1 MTERDDID
9 ALAGEYVLGTLDAD
23 ERAAVDA
30 QRPGNPELDRAI
42 RAWQRRLSPLDAVAP
57 AVEPSAGLLSRI
69 EARLA
74 DKKPATSA
82 EVIDLSTRLKFWR
95 RTAAITSAMAA
106 SLLALVLVREM
117 TPPPKSRNLVAVLQ
131 KDAQSPA
138 FLVSVDVDNKF
149 MTVRPVAAKHE
160 AGKSYELWLIH
171 DSLGKPR
178 SLGVVDDPSV
188 IRPAQLA
195 AYDKSV
201 IESATLAISLEPEG
215 GSPTG
220 DPTGPVLF
228 AGKMIE
234 GSF

>member
-1 MTERDDID
+1 MTDRDDIG
-9 ALAGEYVLGTLDAD
+9 ALAGEYVLGTLDAQ
-23 ERAAVDA
+23 ERAAVE
-30 QRPGNPELDRAI
+30 QRRLVEPGLDLAI
-42 RAWQRRLSPLDAVAP
+42 REWQRRLAPLDNIVRPVDPSPGLFARIQQRIGKS
-57 AVEPSAGLLSRI
+57 EPVSAQ
-69 EARLA
+69 
-74 DKKPATSA
+74 
-82 EVIDLSTRLKFWR
+82 VIALKDRLKFWR
-95 RTAAITSAMAA
+95 RTAALTSAMAA
-106 SLLALVLVREM
+106 SLVALLLVREM
-117 TPPPKSRNLVAVLQ
+117 TPPPKQRNLIAVLQ

-138 FLVSVDVDNKF
+138 FLVSVDVDNKL
-149 MTVRPVAAKHE
+149 MTVRPVAAQHQ
-160 AGKSYELWLIH
+160 AGKSFELWIIH

-220 DPTGPVLF
+220 DPTGPVMY

-234 GSF
+234 GSY

>member
-1 MTERDDID
+1 MTERDNID
-9 ALAGEYVLGTLDAD
+9 ALAGEYVLGTLDAQ
-23 ERAAVDA
+23 ERAAVEQ
-30 QRPGNPELDRAI
+30 QRVRDGDLDRAI
-42 RAWQRRLSPLDAVAP
+42 RDWQRRLAPLDASAQP
-57 AVEPSAGLLSRI
+57 VEPSPGLIARI
-69 EARLA
+69 EQRIG
-74 DKKPATSA
+74 KSEPATA
-82 EVIDLSTRLKFWR
+82 QVIDLKDRLKFWR
-95 RTAAITSAMAA
+95 RTAAVTSAMAA
-106 SLLALVLVREM
+106 SLLTLVLVREM
-117 TPPPKSRNLVAVLQ
+117 TPPPKQRNLVAVLQ

-138 FLVSVDVDNKF
+138 FLVSVDVDNKL
-149 MTVRPVAAKHE
+149 MTVRPVAAEHQS
-160 AGKSYELWLIH
+160 GKSFELWIIH

-220 DPTGPVLF
+220 DPTGPVLY

>member
-1 MTERDDID
+1 MTDRDDIG
-9 ALAGEYVLGTLDAD
+9 ALAGEYVLGTLDAQ
-23 ERAAVDA
+23 ERAAVEQQRLQDA
-30 QRPGNPELDRAI
+30 DLDRAI
-42 RAWQRRLSPLDAVAP
+42 REWQRRLAPLDSIARPVD
-57 AVEPSAGLLSRI
+57 PSSGLFARI
-69 EARLA
+69 ERRIGKSEPVSAQVIALKGRL
-74 DKKPATSA
+74 T
-82 EVIDLSTRLKFWR
+82 FWR
-95 RTAAITSAMAA
+95 RTAAVTSAMAA

-117 TPPPKSRNLVAVLQ
+117 TPPPKQRNLVAVLQ

-138 FLVSVDVDNKF
+138 FLVSVDVDNKL
-149 MTVRPVAAKHE
+149 MTVRPVAAQHQ
-160 AGKSYELWLIH
+160 AGKSFELWIIH

-220 DPTGPVLF
+220 DPTGPVLY

-234 GSF
+234 GSY

>member
-1 MTERDDID
+1 MTGRDDID
-9 ALAGEYVLGTLDAD
+9 ELAGEYVLGTLDAA
-23 ERAAVDA
+23 ERASVDA
-30 QRPGNPELDRAI
+30 RRTHEPQLDRAI
-42 RAWQRRLSPLDAVAP
+42 RDWERRLAPLDASARPVD
-57 AVEPSAGLLSRI
+57 PSPGLFERI
-69 EARLA
+69 EARIGKSEPVTA
-74 DKKPATSA
+74 Q
-82 EVIDLSTRLKFWR
+82 VIELKDRLKFWR

-106 SLLALVLVREM
+106 SLLAVVLVREM

-195 AYDKSV
+195 AYDKNV
-201 IESATLAISLEPEG
+201 IENATLAISLEPEG

>member
-1 MTERDDID
+1 MTGRDDID
-9 ALAGEYVLGTLDAD
+9 ELAGEYVLGTLDAA

-30 QRPGNPELDRAI
+30 RRAREAQLDRAI
-42 RAWQRRLSPLDAVAP
+42 RDWERRLAPLDASARP
-57 AVEPSAGLLSRI
+57 IDPSPELFERIESRI
-69 EARLA
+69 GNSEPVTAQ
-74 DKKPATSA
+74 
-82 EVIDLSTRLKFWR
+82 VIELKDRLKFWR

-106 SLLALVLVREM
+106 SLLAVVLVREM

-195 AYDKSV
+195 AYDKNV
-201 IESATLAISLEPEG
+201 IENATLAISLEPEG

>member
-1 MTERDDID
+1 MTSRDDIEE
-9 ALAGEYVLGTLDAD
+9 LAGEYVLGTLDAA
-23 ERAAVDA
+23 ERASVEARRAREA
-30 QRPGNPELDRAI
+30 QLDRAI
-42 RAWQRRLSPLDAVAP
+42 RDWEKRLAPLDASSRPVD
-57 AVEPSAGLLSRI
+57 PSPGLFERIESRI
-69 EARLA
+69 GNSEPVTAQ
-74 DKKPATSA
+74 
-82 EVIDLSTRLKFWR
+82 VIELKDRLKFWR

-106 SLLALVLVREM
+106 SLLAVVVVREM

-195 AYDKSV
+195 AYDKNV
-201 IESATLAISLEPEG
+201 IENATLAISLEPEG

>member
-1 MTERDDID
+1 MTGRDDID
-9 ALAGEYVLGTLDAD
+9 ELAGEYVLGTLDAA
-23 ERAAVDA
+23 ERTSVEARRAREA
-30 QRPGNPELDRAI
+30 QLDRAI
-42 RAWQRRLSPLDAVAP
+42 RDWERRLAPLDASAQPVD
-57 AVEPSAGLLSRI
+57 PSPGLFERIESRI
-69 EARLA
+69 GNSEPVTAQ
-74 DKKPATSA
+74 
-82 EVIDLSTRLKFWR
+82 VIELKDRLKFWR

-106 SLLALVLVREM
+106 SLLAVVLVREM

-195 AYDKSV
+195 AYDKNV
-201 IESATLAISLEPEG
+201 IENATLAISLEPEG

>member
-1 MTERDDID
+1 MTDRDDIE
-9 ALAGEYVLGTLDAD
+9 ALAGEYVLGTLDAA
-23 ERAAVDA
+23 ERAGADA
-30 QRPGNPELDRAI
+30 RRARDRVLDDAI
-42 RAWQRRLSPLDAVAP
+42 RAWERRLAPLDESAAP
-57 AVEPSAGLLSRI
+57 VVPASSIFPRIQSRI
-69 EARLA
+69 AA
-74 DKKPATSA
+74 FGPTSA
-82 EVIDLSTRLKFWR
+82 QIIDLKDRLKFWR
-95 RTAAITSAMAA
+95 RTAAVTSAMAA
-106 SLLALVLVREM
+106 SLLAVFLAREF
-117 TPPPKSRNLVAVLQ
+117 TPPPKTKNLVAVLQ

-138 FLVSVDVDNKF
+138 FLVAVDVDNKL

-160 AGKSYELWLIH
+160 AGKSFELWLIH

-178 SLGVVDDPSV
+178 SLGLIDDPAV

-195 AYDKSV
+195 KYDKTV
-201 IESATLAISLEPEG
+201 IENATLAVSLEPEG

>member
-1 MTERDDID
+1 MTGRDDID
-9 ALAGEYVLGTLDAD
+9 ELAGEYVLGTLDAA
-23 ERAAVDA
+23 ERAAVEARRAREA
-30 QRPGNPELDRAI
+30 QLDRAI
-42 RAWQRRLSPLDAVAP
+42 RDWERRLAPLDASARP
-57 AVEPSAGLLSRI
+57 IDPSPELFERIESRI
-69 EARLA
+69 GNSEPVTAQ
-74 DKKPATSA
+74 
-82 EVIDLSTRLKFWR
+82 VIELKDRLKFWR

-106 SLLALVLVREM
+106 SLLAVVLVREM

-195 AYDKSV
+195 AYDKNV
-201 IESATLAISLEPEG
+201 IENATLAISLEPEG

>member
-1 MTERDDID
+1 MTGRDDINE
-9 ALAGEYVLGTLDAD
+9 LAGEYVLGTLDAA
-23 ERAAVDA
+23 ERASVEARRAREA
-30 QRPGNPELDRAI
+30 QLDRAI
-42 RAWQRRLSPLDAVAP
+42 RDWERRLAPLNTSAQPVDPSP
-57 AVEPSAGLLSRI
+57 GLLERIESRI
-69 EARLA
+69 GKSEPVTAQ
-74 DKKPATSA
+74 
-82 EVIDLSTRLKFWR
+82 VIELKDRLKFWR

-106 SLLALVLVREM
+106 SLLAVVLVREM

-138 FLVSVDVDNKF
+138 FLVSVDVDKKF

-188 IRPAQLA
+188 IPPAQLA
-195 AYDKSV
+195 AYDKNV
-201 IESATLAISLEPEG
+201 IENATLAISLEPEG

>member
-1 MTERDDID
+1 MTGRDDID
-9 ALAGEYVLGTLDAD
+9 ELAGEYVLGTLDAA
-23 ERAAVDA
+23 ERAAVEARRAREA
-30 QRPGNPELDRAI
+30 QLDRAI
-42 RAWQRRLSPLDAVAP
+42 RDWERRLAPLDASAQP
-57 AVEPSAGLLSRI
+57 IDPSPELFERIESRI
-69 EARLA
+69 GNSEPVTAQ
-74 DKKPATSA
+74 
-82 EVIDLSTRLKFWR
+82 VIELKDRLKFWR

-106 SLLALVLVREM
+106 SLLAVVLVREM

-195 AYDKSV
+195 AYDKNV
-201 IESATLAISLEPEG
+201 IENATLAISLEPEG

>member
-1 MTERDDID
+1 MTDRDDIE
-9 ALAGEYVLGTLDAD
+9 ALAGEYVLGTLDGA
-23 ERAAVDA
+23 ERAAAEARRTRDPVFD
-30 QRPGNPELDRAI
+30 DAI
-42 RAWQRRLSPLDAVAP
+42 RAWERRLAPLNETALQVT
-57 AVEPSAGLLSRI
+57 PSSSVLPRILSRI
-69 EARLA
+69 A
-74 DKKPATSA
+74 DSGASSA
-82 EVIDLSTRLKFWR
+82 QIIDLTSRMKFWR

-106 SLLALVLVREM
+106 SLLAIFLAREF
-117 TPPPKSRNLVAVLQ
+117 TPSPKAKNLVAVLQ

-138 FLVSVDVDNKF
+138 FLVSVDVDNKL

-160 AGKSYELWLIH
+160 AGKSFELWLIH

-178 SLGVVDDPSV
+178 SLGLIDDAAV
-188 IRPAQLA
+188 MRPAELA
-195 AYDKSV
+195 KYDKTV
-201 IESATLAISLEPEG
+201 IEHATLAVSLEPEG